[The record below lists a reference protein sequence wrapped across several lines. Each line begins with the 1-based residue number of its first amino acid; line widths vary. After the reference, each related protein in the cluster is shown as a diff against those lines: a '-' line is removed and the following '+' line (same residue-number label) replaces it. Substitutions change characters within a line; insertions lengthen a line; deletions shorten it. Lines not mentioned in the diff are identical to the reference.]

1 MTLTQKIAVTVTA
14 IAASLV
20 VAAGVTAGIRHHK
33 GKPVCPECI
42 TKLFSTGNGDQ
53 KPADGDQSSTEGVQ
67 PQQANGTDDTS
78 SKNQNDTEKSEE
90 F

>member
-42 TKLFSTGNGDQ
+42 TKLFSTKKEEEPEEEHEKEPEK
-53 KPADGDQSSTEGVQ
+53 KPETE
-67 PQQANGTDDTS
+67 PE
-78 SKNQNDTEKSEE
+78 KKPETEPEKKPETEE
-90 F
+90 TI

>member
-53 KPADGDQSSTEGVQ
+53 KPADVDQ
-67 PQQANGTDDTS
+67 PQQTNGTDDIS
-78 SKNQNDTEKSEE
+78 AHSQNNDTGKAE
-90 F
+90 